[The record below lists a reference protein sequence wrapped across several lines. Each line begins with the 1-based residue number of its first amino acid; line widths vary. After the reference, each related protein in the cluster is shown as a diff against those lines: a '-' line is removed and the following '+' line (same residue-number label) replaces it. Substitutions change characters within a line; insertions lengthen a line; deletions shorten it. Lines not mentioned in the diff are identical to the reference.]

1 MRLQKA
7 ESSQLANVI
16 VELLT
21 KVDLDFYD
29 ELLDIIEILANDSET
44 VRKYSYERFWVVC
57 RYSVFNLV
65 VQLFVKNRNTC
76 YDLKG
81 DKEIKFC
88 LFSQIFW

>member
-1 MRLQKA
+1 MTWLNKSEYQHNITKAVYNMLTKSYNEKFYLSLEVRLQKA

-44 VRKYSYERFWVVC
+44 VRKYSYERF
-57 RYSVFNLV
+57 
-65 VQLFVKNRNTC
+65 
-76 YDLKG
+76 
-81 DKEIKFC
+81 
-88 LFSQIFW
+88 